1 MIEHSPARKDL
12 GELVDGKL
20 DISQQCGLT
29 AQKANHIQGFIKRNV
44 ASRWRICKNLQT
56 RWPYELRQ
64 SWFLV

>member
-29 AQKANHIQGFIKRNV
+29 AQKANHSGLHQKKRGQQV
-44 ASRWRICKNLQT
+44 
-56 RWPYELRQ
+56 EG
-64 SWFLV
+64 